1 MCYNRLTI
9 IYSCLEVFME
19 RKDRKD
25 PEVLLERYKDK
36 VKIGVIGS
44 RDRNEPADKEEL
56 RRILSTYLHLNPVF
70 VSGGCP
76 KGGDRFAEELS
87 EEFGLDEMIVHY
99 PDKSKLDPYLMERG
113 LAKAAH
119 AKINFARNELIAR
132 DSDILIALVREDR
145 KGGTENTIDHF
156 LKTFGKARWNC
167 IAIYP
172 VTGTLLDG
180 L

>member
-1 MCYNRLTI
+1 
-9 IYSCLEVFME
+9 ME
-19 RKDRKD
+19 RKDRTD
-25 PEVLLERYKDK
+25 PGVLLERYKNR

-44 RDRNEPADKEEL
+44 RDRNEPADKREL
-56 RRILSTYLHLNPVF
+56 KRILGFYLHLDPVF

-113 LAKAAH
+113 LVKAAH
-119 AKINFARNELIAR
+119 AKINFDRNELIAR
-132 DSDILIALVREDR
+132 DSDILVAVVRADR
-145 KGGTENTIDHF
+145 KGGTENTVEHF
-156 LKTFGKARWNC
+156 LKTFKKARWNC
-167 IAIYP
+167 IAVYP
-172 VTGTLLDG
+172 VVGTLLDN